1 MSTSEIEAAGA
12 ACDSATIAALR
23 EEGDDLLAELIDI
36 FEAEAPRQIAQL
48 ERALAASD
56 SSVATRLAHTLK
68 GAAGIFGAVMME
80 SLGAQMEIAARRGSI
95 AEAAA
100 IYPQLRAEIARVTA
114 ALGAYRPRAA
124 SLT

>member
-1 MSTSEIEAAGA
+1 MNTSEIEVAGA
-12 ACDSATIAALR
+12 ACDSVTIAALR

-36 FEAEAPRQIAQL
+36 FEVETPRQIAQL

-68 GAAGIFGAVMME
+68 GTAGIFGAVMME
-80 SLGAQMEIAARRGSI
+80 SLAAQMEIAARRGLI

-114 ALGAYRPRAA
+114 ALGSYHPRAA
-124 SLT
+124 ALA